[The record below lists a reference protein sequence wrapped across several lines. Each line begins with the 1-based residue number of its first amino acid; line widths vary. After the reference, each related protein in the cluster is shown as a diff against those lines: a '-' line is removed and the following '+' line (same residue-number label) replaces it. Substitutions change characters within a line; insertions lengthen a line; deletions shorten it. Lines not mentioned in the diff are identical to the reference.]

1 MKHTLLE
8 LNQFLNRI
16 VVANLPEPV
25 WVTCEIMQINNSR
38 GHYYID
44 LIEKDEI
51 TQQIVAQSQA
61 VMWSGTYYR
70 LKKKIGVNFKNLLQS
85 GIQVLVEVK
94 VDFSA
99 RYGLKLVIENI
110 DPAYTLGQM
119 ELQRQAT
126 IEQLKKEDLFKKN
139 NQLILPKVPQRIA
152 VISSSKAAGLQDFL
166 QELTTNQYDY
176 DIKYH
181 LFEAAMQGQ
190 FSEKEIINALREIE
204 KQKGNFDAVVLI
216 RGGGSKLD
224 LSGFDS
230 LKICRTLANFPLPVL
245 TGIGHEIDESI
256 SDLVAH
262 SSLKTPTAVATFL
275 IERFLNYELK
285 VNQLHQLIGQNT
297 QSVLNRNSQFLEQ
310 IEQGVKYT
318 VKTQLFNAER
328 MVDYI
333 NHEIPKLVKSRLRLA
348 SSKLA
353 LIEKTVELLNPK
365 NTLKRGFSMT
375 TKNGKIITSR
385 TLLKENDIIET
396 HFADGKIQ
404 AKVL

>member
-190 FSEKEIINALREIE
+190 FSEKEIISALREIE

-333 NHEIPKLVKSRLRLA
+333 DHEIPKLVKSRLRLA

-375 TKNGKIITSR
+375 TKNGKIITSK

>member
-190 FSEKEIINALREIE
+190 FSEKEIISALREIE

-333 NHEIPKLVKSRLRLA
+333 DHEIPKLVKSRLRLA

-385 TLLKENDIIET
+385 TLFKENDIIET

>member
-1 MKHTLLE
+1 
-8 LNQFLNRI
+8 
-16 VVANLPEPV
+16 
-25 WVTCEIMQINNSR
+25 
-38 GHYYID
+38 
-44 LIEKDEI
+44 
-51 TQQIVAQSQA
+51 
-61 VMWSGTYYR
+61 
-70 LKKKIGVNFKNLLQS
+70 
-85 GIQVLVEVK
+85 
-94 VDFSA
+94 
-99 RYGLKLVIENI
+99 
-110 DPAYTLGQM
+110 M

-190 FSEKEIINALREIE
+190 FSEKEIISALREIE

-333 NHEIPKLVKSRLRLA
+333 DHEIPKLVKSRLRLA

-375 TKNGKIITSR
+375 TKNGKIITSK